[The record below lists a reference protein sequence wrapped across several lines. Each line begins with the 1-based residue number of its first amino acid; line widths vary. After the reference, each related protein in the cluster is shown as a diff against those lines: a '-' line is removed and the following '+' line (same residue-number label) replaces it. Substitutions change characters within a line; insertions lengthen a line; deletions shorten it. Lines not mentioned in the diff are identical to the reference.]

1 MTADPS
7 QIPERT
13 CAIAIMAKTP
23 RPGFSKTRLC
33 PPLSFEQAAALS
45 AAFLRDTSENLALA
59 SRSAPI
65 VSFAAYAPLGTEGT
79 LAPHLSPR
87 TRCILADGS
96 LPDEPGVT
104 GFGRSLWQA
113 IKVSFDK
120 GHAAACVLSSDT
132 PTLPTAC
139 LVLASDI
146 LLAGNDKT
154 IVLGACDDGGYYL
167 LGMSAPYAG
176 LFSDITWSTA
186 SVAETT
192 RVRAAELGLTVVEL
206 PPWYDVDDAAAL
218 RQLLA
223 ETEGYAATVTR
234 QTIARLQLSAD
245 LARAVAA

>member
-1 MTADPS
+1 MPADHS
-7 QIPERT
+7 QALQRT
-13 CAIAIMAKTP
+13 CGIAIMAKTP

-45 AAFLRDTSENLALA
+45 AAFLRDTTENLALA
-59 SRSAPI
+59 SQSAPI
-65 VSFAAYAPLGTEGT
+65 VRYAAYAPQGTEST
-79 LAPHLSPR
+79 LLPHLAPQTQCL
-87 TRCILADGS
+87 LADGS
-96 LPDEPGVT
+96 LAAEPGIE

-113 IKVSFDK
+113 IKGQFDQ

-139 LVLASDI
+139 LVAASLV

-154 IVLGACDDGGYYL
+154 VVLGACDDGGYYL

-176 LFSDITWSTA
+176 LFRDITWSTD

-192 RVRAAELGLTVVEL
+192 RIRAAELGLHMVEL
-206 PPWYDVDDAAAL
+206 PAWYDVDDAASL

-223 ETEGYAATVTR
+223 ETQGYAAACTHD
-234 QTIARLQLSAD
+234 TIACLGLNVD
-245 LARAVAA
+245 LTRAVAA